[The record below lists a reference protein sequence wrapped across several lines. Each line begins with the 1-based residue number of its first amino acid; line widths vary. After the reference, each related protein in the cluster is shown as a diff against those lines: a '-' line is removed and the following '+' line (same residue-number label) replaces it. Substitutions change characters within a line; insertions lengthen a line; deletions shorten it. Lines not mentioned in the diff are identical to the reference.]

1 MQIEIDFLIHFLHR
15 ISATD
20 TASLKNTQKKP
31 INQKINVNVNVKT
44 TSITPEIM

>member
-31 INQKINVNVNVKT
+31 INQKS
-44 TSITPEIM
+44 TSMSTSKQHQ